1 METACDGR
9 KKLVEVRCT
18 NVSVSEKGKEQ
29 ANKLNVIA
37 NGESHLNF
45 EESKEGIVHFHD
57 VVHDENTLSRHYKGK
72 VIKIEENVA
81 EDILDA
87 RKRNEYRVPAETRN
101 EDKSRE

>member
-57 VVHDENTLSRHYKGK
+57 VEYDENKLSRHYNGK
-72 VIKIEENVA
+72 TIKIKDNVA

-87 RKRNEYRVPAETRN
+87 RKRNAYRVPAETRDKN
-101 EDKSRE
+101 EAR